1 MALYAFDGTWNS
13 DKPGTDQD
21 TDVVWFHRAYTARKR
36 YWTGVGTRFGVIGR
50 VAGGIT
56 GAGGHD
62 RIREALDELAKN
74 FRAGDTVVDVVGLE
88 AVVVLVVGAGLGE
101 LVVVVVDDDFEG
113 VAPDFAVVVVVA
125 GLVVVVVAPALA
137 AVAERPVVVVVA
149 LPAVVDVVDRPEVVG
164 VVADPTGLVVEVV
177 APALPVVVVVGWAPF
192 GRGTVHRRREEP
204 S

>member
-1 MALYAFDGTWNS
+1 M
-13 DKPGTDQD
+13 
-21 TDVVWFHRAYTARKR
+21 V
-36 YWTGVGTRFGVIGR
+36 
-50 VAGGIT
+50 
-56 GAGGHD
+56 GAGVT
-62 RIREALDELAKN
+62 A
-74 FRAGDTVVDVVGLE
+74 AGVVEDVVGLE

-101 LVVVVVDDDFEG
+101 LVVVDDDFEG
-113 VAPDFAVVVVVA
+113 GAPDFAVVVVVA

-137 AVAERPVVVVVA
+137 VVAERPVVVVVA

-164 VVADPTGLVVEVV
+164 VVADPSGFVVEFVV